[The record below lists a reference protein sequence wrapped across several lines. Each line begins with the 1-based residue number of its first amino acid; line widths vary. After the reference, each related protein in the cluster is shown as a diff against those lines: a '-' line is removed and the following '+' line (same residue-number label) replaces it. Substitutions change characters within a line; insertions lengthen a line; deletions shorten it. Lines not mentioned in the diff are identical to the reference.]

1 MKKIILIIFLLTSL
15 NNCGFKIAEKKEL
28 KGYLISK
35 IDTYGEGRI
44 NYKIKN
50 LLNTKSTT
58 ANNDKKLK
66 ITLNTNKEKKI
77 KEKNINNE
85 ITKYQMN
92 VTTKVKYEDTSQQL
106 SGNFTI
112 NVSGEYKV
120 LEKHVQTINNEKKL
134 QKNLANEIA
143 ERILEELGG
152 KLNDL

>member
-1 MKKIILIIFLLTSL
+1 MKKIILIIFLLISI
-15 NNCGFKIAEKKEL
+15 NNCGFKIAEKKTL
-28 KGYLISK
+28 RGYFISE
-35 IDTYGEGRI
+35 IDTYGEGKI

-50 LLNTKSTT
+50 LLNAKST
-58 ANNDKKLK
+58 NNAKKNLK

-92 VTTKVKYEDTSQQL
+92 ITTKVNYEDIFQKM
-106 SGNFTI
+106 SGDFII

-120 LEKHVQTINNEKKL
+120 LEKHIQTINSEKKL
-134 QKNLANEIA
+134 QENLANEIA
-143 ERILEELGG
+143 DRILKELSD

>member
-1 MKKIILIIFLLTSL
+1 MKKIILIIFLLTLL
-15 NNCGFKIAEKKEL
+15 NNCGFKIAEEKTL
-28 KGYLISK
+28 RGYFISE

-50 LLNTKSTT
+50 LLNAKSTDN
-58 ANNDKKLK
+58 AKKKLK

-92 VTTKVKYEDTSQQL
+92 ITTKVNYENIFQKM
-106 SGNFTI
+106 SGDFII

-120 LEKHVQTINNEKKL
+120 VEKHISTINNEKKL

-143 ERILEELGG
+143 DRILKELSD

>member
-1 MKKIILIIFLLTSL
+1 MKKIILIIFLLISI
-15 NNCGFKIAEKKEL
+15 NNCGFKIAEKKTL
-28 KGYLISK
+28 RGYFISE
-35 IDTYGEGRI
+35 IDASGEGRI

-50 LLNTKSTT
+50 LLNAKSTDN
-58 ANNDKKLK
+58 AKKKLK

-92 VTTKVKYEDTSQQL
+92 ITTKVKFKDDLLKL

-112 NVSGEYKV
+112 NATGEYKV
-120 LEKHVQTINNEKKL
+120 LAKHIQTINNEKKL
-134 QKNLANEIA
+134 QKNLADEIA
-143 ERILEELGG
+143 DRIIEELSY

>member
-1 MKKIILIIFLLTSL
+1 MKKIILIIFLLTLL
-15 NNCGFKIAEKKEL
+15 NNCGFKIAEEKTL
-28 KGYLISK
+28 RGYFISE

-50 LLNTKSTT
+50 LLNAKSTDN
-58 ANNDKKLK
+58 AKKKLK

-92 VTTKVKYEDTSQQL
+92 ITTKVNYENIFQKM
-106 SGNFTI
+106 SGDFII

-120 LEKHVQTINNEKKL
+120 VEKHISTINNEKKL

-143 ERILEELGG
+143 DIILKELSN

>member
-1 MKKIILIIFLLTSL
+1 MKKIILIIFLLTLL
-15 NNCGFKIAEKKEL
+15 NNCGFKIAEEKTL
-28 KGYLISK
+28 RGYFISE
-35 IDTYGEGRI
+35 INTYGEGRI

-50 LLNTKSTT
+50 LLNAKSTDN
-58 ANNDKKLK
+58 AKKKLK

-92 VTTKVKYEDTSQQL
+92 ITTKVNYENIFQKMSDD
-106 SGNFTI
+106 FII

-120 LEKHVQTINNEKKL
+120 VEKHISTINNEKKL

-143 ERILEELGG
+143 DRILKELSD

>member
-1 MKKIILIIFLLTSL
+1 MKKIILIIFLLTLL
-15 NNCGFKIAEKKEL
+15 NNCGFKIAEEKTL
-28 KGYLISK
+28 RGYFISE

-50 LLNTKSTT
+50 LLNAKSTDN
-58 ANNDKKLK
+58 AKKELK

-92 VTTKVKYEDTSQQL
+92 ITTKVNYENIFQKMSDD
-106 SGNFTI
+106 FII

-120 LEKHVQTINNEKKL
+120 VEKHISTINNEKKL

-143 ERILEELGG
+143 DRILKELSD

>member
-1 MKKIILIIFLLTSL
+1 MKKIILIIFLLTLL
-15 NNCGFKIAEKKEL
+15 NNCGFKIADEKTL
-28 KGYLISK
+28 RGYFISE

-50 LLNTKSTT
+50 LLNAKSTDN
-58 ANNDKKLK
+58 AKKKLK

-92 VTTKVKYEDTSQQL
+92 ITTKVNYENIFQKMSDD
-106 SGNFTI
+106 FII

-120 LEKHVQTINNEKKL
+120 VEKHISTINNEKKL

-143 ERILEELGG
+143 DRILKELSD

>member
-1 MKKIILIIFLLTSL
+1 MKKIILIIFLLTLL
-15 NNCGFKIAEKKEL
+15 NNCGFKIAEEKTL
-28 KGYLISK
+28 RGYFISE

-50 LLNTKSTT
+50 LLKAKSTDN
-58 ANNDKKLK
+58 AKKKLK

-92 VTTKVKYEDTSQQL
+92 ITTKVNYENIFQKMSDD
-106 SGNFTI
+106 FII

-120 LEKHVQTINNEKKL
+120 VEKHISTINNEKKL

-143 ERILEELGG
+143 DRILKELSD

>member
-50 LLNTKSTT
+50 LLNAKSTT

-66 ITLNTNKEKKI
+66 ITLNTNKEKNI

-92 VTTKVKYEDTSQQL
+92 VTTKVNYEDTSQEL

-134 QKNLANEIA
+134 QKNLANKLA
-143 ERILEELGG
+143 NRIIKELSN

>member
-143 ERILEELGG
+143 ERILEELGD

>member
-50 LLNTKSTT
+50 LLNTKSTK

>member
-1 MKKIILIIFLLTSL
+1 MKKIILIIFLLTLL
-15 NNCGFKIAEKKEL
+15 NNCGFKIAEEKTL
-28 KGYLISK
+28 RGYFISE

-50 LLNTKSTT
+50 LLNAKSTDN
-58 ANNDKKLK
+58 AKKKLK

-92 VTTKVKYEDTSQQL
+92 ITTKVNYENIFQKMSDD
-106 SGNFTI
+106 FII

-120 LEKHVQTINNEKKL
+120 VEKHISTINNEKKL

-143 ERILEELGG
+143 DRILKELSD

>member
-1 MKKIILIIFLLTSL
+1 MKKIILIIFLLISI
-15 NNCGFKIAEKKEL
+15 NNCGFKIAEKKTL
-28 KGYLISK
+28 RGYFISE
-35 IDTYGEGRI
+35 IDASGEGRI

-50 LLNTKSTT
+50 LLNAKSTDN
-58 ANNDKKLK
+58 AKKKLK

-92 VTTKVKYEDTSQQL
+92 ITTKVNYENIFQKMSDD
-106 SGNFTI
+106 FII

-120 LEKHVQTINNEKKL
+120 VEKHISTINNEKKL

-143 ERILEELGG
+143 DRILKELSD

>member
-50 LLNTKSTT
+50 LLNAKSTT

-66 ITLNTNKEKKI
+66 ITLNTNKEKNI

-85 ITKYQMN
+85 ITKFQMN
-92 VTTKVKYEDTSQQL
+92 VTTKVNYEDTSQEL

-143 ERILEELGG
+143 ERILEELGD

>member
-1 MKKIILIIFLLTSL
+1 MKKIILIIFLLTLL
-15 NNCGFKIAEKKEL
+15 NNCGFKIAEEKTL
-28 KGYLISK
+28 RGYFISE

-50 LLNTKSTT
+50 LLKAKSTDN
-58 ANNDKKLK
+58 AKKKLK

-92 VTTKVKYEDTSQQL
+92 ITTKVNYENIFQKM
-106 SGNFTI
+106 SGDFII

-120 LEKHVQTINNEKKL
+120 VEKHISTINNEKKL

-143 ERILEELGG
+143 DRILKELSD

>member
-1 MKKIILIIFLLTSL
+1 MKKIILIIFLLTLL
-15 NNCGFKIAEKKEL
+15 NNCGFKIAEEKTL
-28 KGYLISK
+28 RGYFISE

-50 LLNTKSTT
+50 LLNAKSTDN
-58 ANNDKKLK
+58 AKKKLK

-92 VTTKVKYEDTSQQL
+92 ITTKVKFKDDLLKLT
-106 SGNFTI
+106 GNFTI
-112 NVSGEYKV
+112 NATGEYKV
-120 LEKHVQTINNEKKL
+120 LAKHIQTINNEKKL
-134 QKNLANEIA
+134 QKNLTDEIA
-143 ERILEELGG
+143 DRIIEELSD

>member
-66 ITLNTNKEKKI
+66 ITLNTNKEKNI

-85 ITKYQMN
+85 ITKYQMI
-92 VTTKVKYEDTSQQL
+92 VTTKVNYEDTSQEL

>member
-1 MKKIILIIFLLTSL
+1 MKKIILIIFILTLL
-15 NNCGFKIAEKKEL
+15 NNCGFKIAEEKTL
-28 KGYLISK
+28 RGYFISE

-50 LLNTKSTT
+50 LLNAKSTDN
-58 ANNDKKLK
+58 AKKKLK

-92 VTTKVKYEDTSQQL
+92 ITTKVNYENIFQKMSDD
-106 SGNFTI
+106 FII

-120 LEKHVQTINNEKKL
+120 VEKHI
-134 QKNLANEIA
+134 
-143 ERILEELGG
+143 
-152 KLNDL
+152 

>member
-1 MKKIILIIFLLTSL
+1 MI
-15 NNCGFKIAEKKEL
+15 
-28 KGYLISK
+28 
-35 IDTYGEGRI
+35 
-44 NYKIKN
+44 
-50 LLNTKSTT
+50 
-58 ANNDKKLK
+58 
-66 ITLNTNKEKKI
+66 
-77 KEKNINNE
+77 
-85 ITKYQMN
+85 
-92 VTTKVKYEDTSQQL
+92 VTTKVNYEDTSQEL

>member
-1 MKKIILIIFLLTSL
+1 MKKIILIIFLLTLL
-15 NNCGFKIAEKKEL
+15 NNCGFKIAEEKTL
-28 KGYLISK
+28 RGYFISE

-50 LLNTKSTT
+50 LLKEKSTDN
-58 ANNDKKLK
+58 AKKKLK

-92 VTTKVKYEDTSQQL
+92 ITTKVNYENIFQKMSDD
-106 SGNFTI
+106 FII

-120 LEKHVQTINNEKKL
+120 VEKHISTINNEKKL

-143 ERILEELGG
+143 DRILKELSD

>member
-66 ITLNTNKEKKI
+66 ITLNTNKEKNI

-85 ITKYQMN
+85 ITKYQMI
-92 VTTKVKYEDTSQQL
+92 VTTKVNYEDTSQEL

-143 ERILEELGG
+143 ERILEELGD

>member
-1 MKKIILIIFLLTSL
+1 MKKIILIIFLLTLL
-15 NNCGFKIAEKKEL
+15 NNCGFKIAEEKTL
-28 KGYLISK
+28 RGYFISE

-50 LLNTKSTT
+50 LLNAKSTDN
-58 ANNDKKLK
+58 AKKKLK

-92 VTTKVKYEDTSQQL
+92 ITTKVKYENIFQKM
-106 SGNFTI
+106 SGDFII

-120 LEKHVQTINNEKKL
+120 VEKHISTINNEKKF

-143 ERILEELGG
+143 DRILKELSD